1 MLKRSDI
8 RVRDPYILYESGVY
22 YMYTTSTTKEL
33 SCYKSTDLENW
44 EEGGV
49 IFEITDDS
57 WACKDLWAPEV
68 HKYKGRYYLFISILG
83 KNGLRGTQIAACD
96 SPCGRFIP
104 LVNRPV
110 TPIKQSCID
119 GTLFATVVVYL
130 AFVVI
135 YLIV

>member
-8 RVRDPYILYESGVY
+8 RVRDPYILYENGVY

-57 WACKDLWAPEV
+57 WAYKDLWAPEI
-68 HKYKGRYYLFISILG
+68 HKYKGKYYLFISILG
-83 KNGLRGTQIAACD
+83 KNGLRGTQIAVSD
-96 SPCGRFIP
+96 SPCGRFMP
-104 LVNRPV
+104 ER
-110 TPIKQSCID
+110 
-119 GTLFATVVVYL
+119 
-130 AFVVI
+130 
-135 YLIV
+135 